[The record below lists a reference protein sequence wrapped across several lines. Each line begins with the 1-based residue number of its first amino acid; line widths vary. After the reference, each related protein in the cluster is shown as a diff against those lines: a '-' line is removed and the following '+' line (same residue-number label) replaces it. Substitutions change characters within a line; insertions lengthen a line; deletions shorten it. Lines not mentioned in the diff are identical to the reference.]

1 MWGEREV
8 HSIKQASQEIHT
20 ENVKTLKRSEGN
32 EGINQADVWRKR
44 VLSRGNC

>member
-1 MWGEREV
+1 MWGEREA

-20 ENVKTLKRSEGN
+20 ENVKTSERSEGN
-32 EGINQADVWRKR
+32 EGINQAGIWRKR